1 VKTWL
6 ANFESCYQCL
16 DKLRKPF
23 LLRSLAKCRQTVGVR
38 RVFCIRRRCRAIEYS
53 ASPSRLTRTEG
64 PAVPALDL
72 AKLTAVVRNFE
83 RPKSLRRLVRSVRRF
98 YPQLRLLVA
107 DDSTEPRPV
116 KGVDFLQLPS
126 DSGRAACQNALLARV
141 RTPYFLLLDIT
152 AELHRGT
159 RVDQLLQLVVDDKLD
174 IAAGELIACQ
184 RRLLVF
190 TRRQPRPEHGL
201 CELAR
206 DQLTLTRG
214 VRSRGDG
221 FSWCDL
227 VGNFYVART
236 NKVRTLGGW
245 DPELRD
251 DEREEFF
258 VRAQRHGLRVGIAP
272 EATIWHWHA
281 APETRTPISRQSEM
295 PLAVAKM
302 GLARMTDFAGDV
314 VKAPRRAL
322 AA

>member
-1 VKTWL
+1 V
-6 ANFESCYQCL
+6 
-16 DKLRKPF
+16 P
-23 LLRSLAKCRQTVGVR
+23 TV
-38 RVFCIRRRCRAIEYS
+38 
-53 ASPSRLTRTEG
+53 
-64 PAVPALDL
+64 DL

-83 RPKSLRRLVRSVRRF
+83 RPKSLRRLVRSVRRS

-107 DDSTEPRPV
+107 DDSSEPRPV
-116 KGVDFLQLPS
+116 KGVDWLQLPS

-141 RTPYFLLLDIT
+141 RTPYFLLLDNS

-159 RVDQLLQLVVDDKLD
+159 RVEQLLQLLVDDKLD
-174 IAAGELIACQ
+174 VAAGELVACR
-184 RRLLVF
+184 RRLLLF
-190 TRRQPRPEHGL
+190 SRRRLQSEHGL

-206 DQLTLTRG
+206 DQLSLTRG
-214 VRSRGDG
+214 VRSHGEG

-258 VRAQRHGLRVGIAP
+258 VRAQRHGLRVGLAP
-272 EATIWHWHA
+272 EVTIWHWHET
-281 APETRTPISRQSEM
+281 PESRIPASRQSQL

-302 GLARMTDFAGDV
+302 SLERMTDFEGNV
-314 VKAPRRAL
+314 VKAPRRAI